1 LALPLLPRRFFAS
14 AELGKDEDEEE
25 EGEDDEEEEM
35 GDEDEDD
42 ESWDTRSDC
51 FSKRRLLVISAACLA
66 TCAFLVDEAT
76 LICACKLF
84 APPSLVPAAP
94 KDPVALAAD
103 LSRSA
108 TSSRMASAP
117 ALDWSAC
124 P

>member
-1 LALPLLPRRFFAS
+1 LFSS
-14 AELGKDEDEEE
+14 AELGGDEEEVEEGEGEDEEGEGDEDE
-25 EGEDDEEEEM
+25 
-35 GDEDEDD
+35 DEDEDD

-66 TCAFLVDEAT
+66 TCAFFVDEAT
-76 LICACKLF
+76 LICACSLF
-84 APPSLVPAAP
+84 APPSSVTAAP

-117 ALDWSAC
+117 VLDWSAC